1 MNVIMQLLTSI
12 FGLNTDQADD
22 AHSHLEALQG
32 DSALIRL
39 VCELRDLK
47 IELGHTELGQTET
60 SAG

>member
-1 MNVIMQLLTSI
+1 MNTVIRVLTSI
-12 FGLNTDQADD
+12 FGMDVDASDD
-22 AHSHLEALQG
+22 THSHLEALQG

-47 IELGHTELGQTET
+47 IELGQTET

>member
-1 MNVIMQLLTSI
+1 MNIVIRVLTSI
-12 FGLNTDQADD
+12 FGMDVDASDD
-22 AHSHLEALQG
+22 THSHLEALQG

-47 IELGHTELGQTET
+47 IELGHTET

>member
-1 MNVIMQLLTSI
+1 MNIVIRVLTSI
-12 FGLNTDQADD
+12 FGMDVGTPDD

-47 IELGHTELGQTET
+47 IELGQSET

>member
-1 MNVIMQLLTSI
+1 MNTVTRVLTSI
-12 FGLNTDQADD
+12 FGMDIDTPDD
-22 AHSHLEALQG
+22 SHSHLEALHG

-47 IELGHTELGQTET
+47 LQLGQTQTET

>member
-1 MNVIMQLLTSI
+1 MNIIRMLTSI
-12 FGLNTDQADD
+12 FGMDVDKHDD
-22 AHSHLEALQG
+22 VHNHLEALQG

-47 IELGHTELGQTET
+47 IELGQTET

>member
-1 MNVIMQLLTSI
+1 MNTVTWVLTSI
-12 FGLNTDQADD
+12 FGMDRDTPDD
-22 AHSHLEALQG
+22 SHSHLEALQG

-47 IELGHTELGQTET
+47 NELGQTET